1 MRSRICAATAAVAAA
16 AMLAFAPPASAY
28 APHELRWADNQD
40 ISSLDP
46 FLATSANVVPL
57 SELTMAEFTRYDAH
71 GNAIPELV
79 TALPTK
85 ANGGVSADGKTITWH
100 VRRNVKWSDGAPFT
114 ASDVAY
120 TFRVAMDPGNAIAS
134 REVWE
139 RLAAVTA
146 PDPATVVF
154 RFKHPYALFVQDY
167 FSTQSTSCI
176 LPEHLL
182 GPGTAIDNAPYNG
195 LPVGI
200 GPFRYVAYHRGDDV
214 EMEANPYY
222 WRGKPK
228 LQRVIYKIITDE
240 NTLFTQLET
249 GELDLWDVINGALAQ
264 RVKTIPGRAFSTRL
278 SPYQESI
285 YLNARR
291 PAVADAT
298 VRRALELAVDRRL
311 ILAKVALG
319 NGVPAQSV
327 VPQFAEGSSAL
338 PVVPYNPARAAALLD
353 AAGWKRESDGVRR
366 KNGVPLT
373 IDLAI
378 PAGQPTRA
386 TTAAVLHDDWTAI
399 GVGVTIHAWAAAQY
413 FAPAAAGGVLE
424 TGKFDAAIAAGSLG
438 PVYANING
446 TFDCASIPP
455 NGFNFSY
462 GCDPAIDALN
472 DRYLESFAAPERES
486 IAAEMQRRLNDRV
499 PAIVLYE
506 RTFLAAYDA
515 RLSGYHPS
523 SFSYWG
529 DPLQLDI

>member
-1 MRSRICAATAAVAAA
+1 
-16 AMLAFAPPASAY
+16 
-28 APHELRWADNQD
+28 
-40 ISSLDP
+40 
-46 FLATSANVVPL
+46 
-57 SELTMAEFTRYDAH
+57 
-71 GNAIPELV
+71 
-79 TALPTK
+79 
-85 ANGGVSADGKTITWH
+85 
-100 VRRNVKWSDGAPFT
+100 
-114 ASDVAY
+114 
-120 TFRVAMDPGNAIAS
+120 
-134 REVWE
+134 
-139 RLAAVTA
+139 
-146 PDPATVVF
+146 
-154 RFKHPYALFVQDY
+154 
-167 FSTQSTSCI
+167 
-176 LPEHLL
+176 
-182 GPGTAIDNAPYNG
+182 

-214 EMEANPYY
+214 EMEPNPYY

-228 LQRVIYKIITDE
+228 LQRVTYKIITDE

-264 RVKTIPGRAFSTRL
+264 RVRTIPGRAFATRL

-291 PAVADAT
+291 PNVADAA
-298 VRRALELAVDRRL
+298 VRHALELAVDRRL

-327 VPQFAEGSSAL
+327 VPRFAEGSSVL
-338 PVVPYNPARAAALLD
+338 PVVPYDPARAATLLD
-353 AAGWKRESDGVRR
+353 AAGWRRGSDGVRR

-399 GVGVTIHAWAAAQY
+399 GVGVTIHAWAAAEY
-413 FAPAAAGGVLE
+413 FAPASAGGVLE

-472 DRYLESFAAPERES
+472 DRYLQSFDAPERES
-486 IAAEMQRRLNDRV
+486 IAAAMQRRLNDRV

-506 RTFLAAYDA
+506 RTFLAAYDE
-515 RLSGYHPS
+515 RLTGYHPS